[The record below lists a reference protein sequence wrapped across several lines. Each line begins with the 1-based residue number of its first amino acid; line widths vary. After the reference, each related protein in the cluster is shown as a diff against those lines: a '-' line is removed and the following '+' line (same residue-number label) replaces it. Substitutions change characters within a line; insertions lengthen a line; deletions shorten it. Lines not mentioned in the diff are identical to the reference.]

1 MRNSYSAKLSDK
13 FSREIRSGILQE
25 PKFQEIF
32 PNCKLGDLQSIEAW
46 CLSGNTLPNYFGAGV
61 GGSITGFG
69 CNKLAILD
77 DPIKNI
83 EDALSETVIQNT
95 WDWYTSTH
103 LSRMEKGCRELHIAT
118 RWSKLDPI
126 GRLTDEYSEAYIP
139 DMKVIVVPALDEN
152 GNSFCEEIKS
162 TEEYHQLRRVTDEFI
177 WEAEFMQ
184 RPVSE
189 KGLLFPPNELNWFS
203 MSEIATK
210 KPDGIFGA
218 TDVADKGKDYL
229 ASVTAIKF
237 GNNIFITDVV
247 FSQDGVE
254 ITEPLVAN
262 MIIKN
267 KLNIMKIESN
277 NGGYQYAR
285 NIRDLIENKSKCSVI
300 AEHTTQNKETRILMH
315 SGFVK
320 SNFYFRDDY
329 EVGSPYDKFMRMLT
343 SYVKLSKNKY
353 DDAPDVIT
361 QIAEMCELIVPE
373 MIEPPKKQLP
383 FALRSEE
390 VSKGDYISWY

>member
-1 MRNSYSAKLSDK
+1 MRNSYGSKLAEK

-25 PKFQEIF
+25 PKFQEVF
-32 PNCKLGDLQSIEAW
+32 PNCKLGSLQAIDGW
-46 CLSGNTLPNYFGAGV
+46 CLTGNTLPNYFCSGV

-69 CNKLAILD
+69 CNAIAILD
-77 DPIKNI
+77 DPVKNI
-83 EDALSETVIQNT
+83 EEALSETIIQAT

-103 LSRMEKGCRELHIAT
+103 LSRMEKGCKELHIAT

-126 GRLTDEYSEAYIP
+126 GRLTDEYSEAYTP
-139 DMKVIVVPALDEN
+139 DMKVIVVPALDEE

-184 RPVSE
+184 QPVSE

-203 MSEIATK
+203 MKEIATK

-218 TDVADKGKDYL
+218 TDVADKGKDFL
-229 ASVTAIKF
+229 VSLTALKY
-237 GNNIFITDVV
+237 GNDVYITDVV
-247 FSQDGVE
+247 CTQDGVE
-254 ITEPLVAN
+254 VTEPLVAQ

-267 KLNIMKIESN
+267 NIQLMKVEAN
-277 NGGYQYAR
+277 NGGHAFAR
-285 NIRDLIENKSKCSVI
+285 NIRDLVINKSRCTVL
-300 AEHTTQNKETRILMH
+300 AETNTSNKETRILMN

-320 SNFYFRDDY
+320 SRFYFRDDY
-329 EVGSPYDKFMRMLT
+329 EVGSEYDKFMRMLT
-343 SYVKLSKNKY
+343 SYVKLTKNKF

-361 QIAEMCELIVPE
+361 QIAEMCEVIVPE
-373 MIEPPKKQLP
+373 IVEPEKKRLP
-383 FALRSEE
+383 WALDTGDIIQEE
-390 VSKGDYISWY
+390 YIVWS